1 MWTIKYVNKTSG
13 AVIVECCLW
22 RYCEKRRLFLSE
34 QEDIEI
40 LEVRSWKGI
49 AAFFLCLFRK
59 SAVIDYLPVEPKGE
73 YRIGKKLKKGV
84 DKSSAPWYNNGVK
97 GQEPKRKEGKEQ

>member
-13 AVIVECCLW
+13 AIIIECCLW

-40 LEVRSWKGI
+40 LEVRSWDFTPI
-49 AAFFLCLFRK
+49 TFLLCLFRK
-59 SAVIDYLPVEPKGE
+59 SVVIDYLPVSPKGE
-73 YRIGKKLKKGV
+73 YRIG
-84 DKSSAPWYNNGVK
+84 
-97 GQEPKRKEGKEQ
+97 